1 MPAMPAMKKPTN
13 LPTAGSSNR
22 WKEGR
27 RKRDAGCPTDR
38 PDPRGWFVMRQIF
51 LDTET
56 TGLDPA
62 LGHRV
67 IEIAAVEIIN
77 RRFTDK
83 HYHIYINPER
93 QIDAGALEVHG
104 ITVEFL
110 ADKPKFREVARD
122 MLEFIG
128 GAELIIHNAPFDVAF
143 LNHELALLGLQALTS
158 HCPMVVDTLKMAK
171 GLHPGK
177 RNSLDALCERYQI
190 DNSARSLHGA
200 LLDAR
205 LLAEVY
211 LSMTRGQESLLMDM
225 GQAVSTLMDSAFSTA
240 DVELI
245 VVRASAEELVE
256 HIRQLEDID
265 VAAKGACLWKKL
277 ETIN

>member
-1 MPAMPAMKKPTN
+1 
-13 LPTAGSSNR
+13 
-22 WKEGR
+22 
-27 RKRDAGCPTDR
+27 
-38 PDPRGWFVMRQIF
+38 MRQII

-62 LGHRV
+62 LGHRI
-67 IEIAAVEIIN
+67 IEIAAVEIVN

-83 HYHIYINPER
+83 HYHQYVNPER
-93 QIDAGALEVHG
+93 EIDAGAMEVHG
-104 ITVEFL
+104 ITGEFL
-110 ADKPKFREVARD
+110 ADKPKFREVAQEL
-122 MLEFIG
+122 LEFIE

-143 LNHELALLGLQALTS
+143 LDHELALSELRALKNY
-158 HCPMVVDTLKMAK
+158 CPQVTDTLKMAK

-190 DNSARSLHGA
+190 DNSSRSLHGA

-211 LSMTRGQESLLMDM
+211 LSMTRGQESLLMDI
-225 GQAVSTLMDSAFSTA
+225 GESSSPALDSTFSTA

-245 VVRASAEELVE
+245 VVRATPEELVE
-256 HIRQLEDID
+256 HVRQLEDID
-265 VAAKGACLWKKL
+265 KAAKGACLWKKM
-277 ETIN
+277 ESTS

>member
-1 MPAMPAMKKPTN
+1 
-13 LPTAGSSNR
+13 
-22 WKEGR
+22 
-27 RKRDAGCPTDR
+27 
-38 PDPRGWFVMRQIF
+38 MRQII

-62 LGHRV
+62 LGHRI
-67 IEIAAVEIIN
+67 IEIAAVEIVN

-83 HYHIYINPER
+83 HYHQYVNPLRE
-93 QIDAGALEVHG
+93 IDAGAMEVHG
-104 ITVEFL
+104 LTAEFL
-110 ADKPKFREVARD
+110 ADKPTFREVAKE
-122 MLEFIG
+122 MLEFIE

-143 LNHELALLGLQALTS
+143 LDHELTLLELQPLRS
-158 HCPMVVDTLKMAK
+158 YCPEVTDTLKMAK

-211 LSMTRGQESLLMDM
+211 LSMTRGQESLLMDI
-225 GQAVSTLMDSAFSTA
+225 GESPSPVLDSEFSTA

-245 VVRASAEELVE
+245 VLRATPDELVE
-256 HIRQLEDID
+256 HNHQLEDID
-265 VAAKGACLWKKL
+265 KAAKGACLWKKM
-277 ETIN
+277 EAMG

>member
-1 MPAMPAMKKPTN
+1 
-13 LPTAGSSNR
+13 
-22 WKEGR
+22 
-27 RKRDAGCPTDR
+27 
-38 PDPRGWFVMRQIF
+38 MRQII

-62 LGHRV
+62 LGHRI
-67 IEIAAVEIIN
+67 IEIAAVEIVN

-83 HYHIYINPER
+83 HYHQYVNPER
-93 QIDAGALEVHG
+93 EIDAGAMEVHG
-104 ITVEFL
+104 LTAEFL
-110 ADKPKFREVARD
+110 ADKPKFRDVAKE
-122 MLEFIG
+122 MLEFIE

-143 LNHELALLGLQALTS
+143 LDHELALLELQPLRGY
-158 HCPMVVDTLKMAK
+158 CPQVTDTLKMAK

-211 LSMTRGQESLLMDM
+211 LSMTRGQESLLMDI
-225 GQAVSTLMDSAFSTA
+225 GESASPLLDSAFSTA

-245 VVRASAEELVE
+245 VLRATPDELVE
-256 HIRQLEDID
+256 HNHQLEDID
-265 VAAKGACLWKKL
+265 KAAKGACLWKKM
-277 ETIN
+277 EAAG